1 MITDNS
7 STKRFYVSIT
17 YTNMRAADGSDE
29 CALAWTWFWLVLKGL
44 TDWRWHNRDQKRA
57 RDPDRAPEDSCRVER
72 GSGMRWGETGLCC
85 FLIRFISA
93 GEAASP

>member
-1 MITDNS
+1 MVVVITDNS

-44 TDWRWHNRDQKRA
+44 
-57 RDPDRAPEDSCRVER
+57 
-72 GSGMRWGETGLCC
+72 SGHPTTNPSLSR
-85 FLIRFISA
+85 
-93 GEAASP
+93 